1 MTLVDSIRTCFQKY
15 FDFSGRASRS
25 EFWWFF
31 LCATIAQWVVG
42 IFLPGILFLLLVS
55 PFLAVSARRLHDTGR
70 SAWWLLSYLVSG
82 VAIIV
87 LAVAGFVLAFA
98 GEDIFS
104 EFDFE
109 DAEFVTL
116 AVILLF
122 GLLAGLAASLLPLVL
137 CALPGTVGPNR
148 FGDDPL
154 SPPPESGT
162 VDLPPIDPVAHAPPI
177 EREADKP
184 RFCAQCGSSLDPGAK
199 FCASCGAAV

>member
-31 LCATIAQWVVG
+31 LCAFVAQWVVG
-42 IFLPGILFLLLVS
+42 VFVPGIVFLVLVS

-70 SAWWLLSYLVSG
+70 SAWWLTSYLVSG
-82 VAIIV
+82 MASVV
-87 LAVAGFVLAFA
+87 LAASAFFLVFA

-104 EFDFE
+104 EIDIE
-109 DAEFVTL
+109 SAEFATRLVL
-116 AVILLF
+116 ILL
-122 GLLAGLAASLLPLVL
+122 GLAAGVAASLLPLVL

-154 SPPPESGT
+154 AQ
-162 VDLPPIDPVAHAPPI
+162 PIDSGIPDMPPADPPTRRQSAAAEDVA
-177 EREADKP
+177 P
-184 RFCAQCGSSLDPGAK
+184 RFCARCGASLPPAAK
-199 FCASCGAAV
+199 YCAGCGAAA

>member
-42 IFLPGILFLLLVS
+42 IFLPGILFLLLIS

-70 SAWWLLSYLVSG
+70 SAWWLLSYLASG
-82 VAIIV
+82 AALVV
-87 LAVAGFVLAFA
+87 LAVSAFILAFA
-98 GEDIFS
+98 GEDLFS
-104 EFDFE
+104 EIEFE
-109 DAEFVTL
+109 DAEFATL
-116 AVILLF
+116 AVLLLF

-162 VDLPPIDPVAHAPPI
+162 ADLPPADAPTQVPPV
-177 EREADKP
+177 EGEAEMP
-184 RFCAQCGSSLDPGAK
+184 QFCAQCGSRLEPGAK

>member
-31 LCATIAQWVVG
+31 LCAFIAQWVVG
-42 IFLPGILFLLLVS
+42 IFVPGIIFLVLVS

-70 SAWWLLSYLVSG
+70 SAWWLTSYLVSG
-82 VAIIV
+82 VASVV
-87 LAVAGFVLAFA
+87 LAVSAFFLAFA
-98 GEDIFS
+98 GEDLFS

-109 DAEFVTL
+109 TAEFATL
-116 AVILLF
+116 LVLLLL
-122 GLLAGLAASLLPLVL
+122 GLAAGIAASLLPLVL

-154 SPPPESGT
+154 AQ
-162 VDLPPIDPVAHAPPI
+162 PIDPVTPEMPSAEPPAQSPTV
-177 EREADKP
+177 EPEADGP
-184 RFCAQCGSSLDPGAK
+184 RFCAQCGSSLAPDAK
-199 FCASCGAAV
+199 FCAACGAAV